1 MVTQTLQ
8 ALPPGTHMIL
18 ADVGTITSKTSG
30 IGRAILAAT
39 VVFAVVAAFFTQAQR
54 KWMVVVTILLIGSFT
69 FMIVDDPKALLE
81 DGGTFIK
88 TNVWD
93 PLLSA

>member
-8 ALPPGTHMIL
+8 TLPPSTHMFL
-18 ADVGTITSKTSG
+18 ADVGTITTKTSS
-30 IGRAILAAT
+30 IGKAILAAT

-69 FMIVDDPKALLE
+69 FMIVDSPQALLNE
-81 DGGTFIK
+81 GGDFMK
-88 TNVWD
+88 TNLWD
-93 PLLSA
+93 PILKS

>member
-1 MVTQTLQ
+1 MLSHALQ
-8 ALPPGTHMIL
+8 AMPADTHVYL
-18 ADVGTITSKTSG
+18 AAANQITTKTST
-30 IGRAILAAT
+30 IGKAILAAT

-69 FMIVDDPKALLE
+69 FMIVDSPTALLQ
-81 DGGTFIK
+81 DGGNFIK

-93 PLLSA
+93 PILSS